1 MTGRVTFG
9 DFLQAAH
16 RHLEGTAAFY
26 RDGGTRGN
34 MDEVPRSLL
43 REIIAMRRYLDDIT
57 ATLHDKPARGRPV
70 LTPWVLASLQ
80 AREALANA
88 TGFLARPRALD
99 RPTVL
104 AASPLARRLDAVT
117 TSLVTGRDLL
127 RTHFAARSRSAPQPR
142 SEWGAVITSAP
153 VTRALLEEIAWLARH
168 SAQYSANV
176 ALLPSPGTSVSTA
189 ERQQLSAAC
198 QWLRALDASVRTASQ
213 RDPVTDSDREL
224 LRAIPVNAI
233 PARPAI
239 TGGEPV
245 TVVWEALASIAERVR
260 YLAWASAHETS
271 RLPAVTAVSLRQVA
285 EASTVTSHHCHL
297 LLNTLATRSAQAGL
311 TEVSG
316 QLTAAADAAVD
327 ARQTW
332 LHTARAVRQ
341 VTTGAPDDQPAL
353 ASEAQELALW
363 TGRLAYEHPAW
374 TLASGPDSAV
384 RVPESLV
391 PDRGGLPVAVAA
403 VHQACHTL
411 SLLSQ
416 TEQERI
422 RAASRA
428 GCILVPTQSLP
439 NTYDIP
445 RPFARA
451 PVERVDLL
459 LDRYADSWRASR
471 EATAGVELAA
481 ETVRAPSRVLAAA
494 RRAVRAM
501 PSGLGADR
509 TDALNRR
516 AEPGSGSPSSAVPV
530 SPPGPVGQALHRL
543 GITRPDLLS
552 RAADIDRAGERL
564 ILDAA
569 AEVESFRRRSALE
582 LNRSTGTTTL
592 INHALMSGDPR
603 AAALLSRPPA
613 REPPERE
620 AEP

>member
-1 MTGRVTFG
+1 M
-9 DFLQAAH
+9 
-16 RHLEGTAAFY
+16 RH
-26 RDGGTRGN
+26 
-34 MDEVPRSLL
+34 
-43 REIIAMRRYLDDIT
+43 YLDDIT

-70 LTPWVLASLQ
+70 LTPWFLASLQ

-88 TGFLARPRALD
+88 AGFLARPRAWD
-99 RPTVL
+99 RPDVP

-117 TSLVTGRDLL
+117 MSLVTGRDLL
-127 RTHFAARSRSAPQPR
+127 HTHFAARSRGAPQPR
-142 SEWGAVITSAP
+142 SEWGLVITSAQ

-189 ERQQLSAAC
+189 ERRQLSAAC
-198 QWLRALDASVRTASQ
+198 QWLWALDASVRTANQ
-213 RDPVTDSDREL
+213 REPVTDSDREL

-233 PARPAI
+233 PGRPAI

-245 TVVWEALASIAERVR
+245 TVVCEALASIAERVR
-260 YLAWASAHETS
+260 YLAWASAHEAS
-271 RLPAVTAVSLRQVA
+271 RLPGVTAVSLRQVA

-297 LLNTLATRSAQAGL
+297 LLNTLAARSAQAGL

-316 QLTAAADAAVD
+316 QLIAAADAAAD

-332 LHTARAVRQ
+332 LHAAHAVRQ
-341 VTTGAPDDQPAL
+341 VTTGALDDQPAL

-363 TGRLAYEHPAW
+363 TGRLAYEDPAW
-374 TLASGPDSAV
+374 TLASGPGSAV
-384 RVPESLV
+384 RGPESLV

-439 NTYDIP
+439 DTYDIP

-494 RRAVRAM
+494 RRAAKAT
-501 PSGLGADR
+501 PSDPSADR
-509 TDALNRR
+509 TDA
-516 AEPGSGSPSSAVPV
+516 AQPS
-530 SPPGPVGQALHRL
+530 R
-543 GITRPDLLS
+543 
-552 RAADIDRAGERL
+552 
-564 ILDAA
+564 
-569 AEVESFRRRSALE
+569 
-582 LNRSTGTTTL
+582 
-592 INHALMSGDPR
+592 
-603 AAALLSRPPA
+603 
-613 REPPERE
+613 
-620 AEP
+620 

>member
-1 MTGRVTFG
+1 M
-9 DFLQAAH
+9 
-16 RHLEGTAAFY
+16 
-26 RDGGTRGN
+26 
-34 MDEVPRSLL
+34 
-43 REIIAMRRYLDDIT
+43 
-57 ATLHDKPARGRPV
+57 
-70 LTPWVLASLQ
+70 
-80 AREALANA
+80 
-88 TGFLARPRALD
+88 
-99 RPTVL
+99 
-104 AASPLARRLDAVT
+104 
-117 TSLVTGRDLL
+117 SLVTGRDLL
-127 RTHFAARSRSAPQPR
+127 RTHFAMRSRGAPQPR
-142 SEWGAVITSAP
+142 SEWGVVITSAQ

-176 ALLPSPGTSVSTA
+176 ALLPSPGTSVGAA
-189 ERQQLSAAC
+189 ERRRLSAAC
-198 QWLRALDASVRTASQ
+198 QWLWILDASVQTASQ
-213 RDPVTDSDREL
+213 REPVTDSDREL

-233 PARPAI
+233 PRRPAV

-245 TVVWEALASIAERVR
+245 TVVWEALASTAERVR
-260 YLAWASAHETS
+260 YLAWASAHDAS
-271 RLPAVTAVSLRQVA
+271 RPTGVTAVSLRQVA

-297 LLNTLATRSAQAGL
+297 LLNTLAARSVQAGL
-311 TEVSG
+311 TEVSE
-316 QLTAAADAAVD
+316 QLSAAVGAAVD
-327 ARQTW
+327 ARQAW
-332 LHTARAVRQ
+332 LRAAHAVRQ
-341 VTTGAPDDQPAL
+341 VTSGALDDQPAL

-363 TGRLAYEHPAW
+363 TGRLVYEDPAW
-374 TLASGPDSAV
+374 TLASGPGSAV
-384 RVPESLV
+384 RAPESLV

-439 NTYDIP
+439 DTYDIP

-451 PVERVDLL
+451 PAERVDLL

-471 EATAGVELAA
+471 EATTGAELAA
-481 ETVRAPSRVLAAA
+481 ETIRAPSRVLAAA
-494 RRAVRAM
+494 RRAAKAT
-501 PSGLGADR
+501 PSDPSADR
-509 TDALNRR
+509 TDAISRR
-516 AEPGSGSPSSAVPV
+516 TGPSGGRPSSPVPV

-543 GITRPDLLS
+543 GVTRPDLLS

-564 ILDAA
+564 IIDAA

-582 LNRSTGTTTL
+582 FNRSTGTTTL

-603 AAALLSRPPA
+603 AAALLRRPERPG